1 MVLNLFFRRL
11 DTIRSLLFVVL
22 VHYSRPNRTFQI
34 NVEPGATSI
43 SYQRGEAG
51 VFKSSLVIEQL
62 VPFPF
67 WEVGLQPEHSMNTVR
82 TQLDQPWFNLL
93 CDQIHKPAD
102 IY

>member
-1 MVLNLFFRRL
+1 MVLSLFFRRL
-11 DTIRSLLFVVL
+11 DTIRRLLFDVL

-43 SYQRGEAG
+43 SHQRGEAG
-51 VFKSSLVIEQL
+51 IFKSSLAVEQR